1 MRSHPNRTIG
11 TVSIKIVY
19 KLFDS
24 MCIILNVQGILDVQ
38 KSIKKHYP
46 FKVHI
51 LDRFKVKLE
60 CIYSTDNSMRSII
73 PSKLCE
79 WFVCQRGG
87 GERNNF
93 VGLVKGEENQFLKIV
108 VPHTI
113 ISNLFLL
120 IFISLLIAYQINH
133 YTTFKT
139 LFIAHLILLYQI
151 TEHSILFLTY
161 IFLNLFLLYFH
172 PHYFSPQSQVDH
184 LQEII

>member
-79 WFVCQRGG
+79 WFVC
-87 GERNNF
+87 
-93 VGLVKGEENQFLKIV
+93 
-108 VPHTI
+108 
-113 ISNLFLL
+113 
-120 IFISLLIAYQINH
+120 
-133 YTTFKT
+133 
-139 LFIAHLILLYQI
+139 
-151 TEHSILFLTY
+151 
-161 IFLNLFLLYFH
+161 
-172 PHYFSPQSQVDH
+172 
-184 LQEII
+184 